1 MGSKTSDSFHVQ
13 LASIVEVLA
22 NTAVAEICKL
32 VDDGYAMLHLEIS
45 QSQREIDNLRR
56 KLLLAKLQ
64 SSRRNHVVDRPG
76 ALRRASPRVSVRSR
90 SVNPVEYF
98 RAKGKQPLSVTEG
111 VEDDPVIIKVEG
123 RAQDAVGPSTHTP
136 APPASALPG
145 PPSGSPP
152 VAAGN
157 QTPDRTHSS
166 RDQACYWES
175 YPAPPVSLGDS
186 AVNPATGGDGGDW
199 AGAALG
205 ELGDEVSGLEVGGRW
220 GAEPV
225 PVKEEVEARESWL
238 TGEGLSGEEGGGEG
252 EMDAAG
258 ANGSALF
265 RTFDLEGG
273 GRSKFSSGN
282 FKTFMGR
289 SSSSLANRASNSR
302 QHLLP
307 SSSSSSFPSRAPLP
321 LGPGGEPLFRCDVC
335 GKSFTK
341 FPSLRR
347 HERVH
352 TGEKPFSCRHCAKR
366 FSHSHQLKN
375 HERTHTGEKP
385 FRCDVC
391 GRCFAQSNHMKRH
404 LRTHAAPN
412 GIQTADPLGR

>member
-1 MGSKTSDSFHVQ
+1 MGALCLGRLTWR
-13 LASIVEVLA
+13 
-22 NTAVAEICKL
+22 AEE
-32 VDDGYAMLHLEIS
+32 D
-45 QSQREIDNLRR
+45 
-56 KLLLAKLQ
+56 Q
-64 SSRRNHVVDRPG
+64 SS
-76 ALRRASPRVSVRSR
+76 PRGTSKHSW
-90 SVNPVEYF
+90 
-98 RAKGKQPLSVTEG
+98 
-111 VEDDPVIIKVEG
+111 D
-123 RAQDAVGPSTHTP
+123 
-136 APPASALPG
+136 APP
-145 PPSGSPP
+145 
-152 VAAGN
+152 
-157 QTPDRTHSS
+157 
-166 RDQACYWES
+166 
-175 YPAPPVSLGDS
+175 
-186 AVNPATGGDGGDW
+186 
-199 AGAALG
+199 
-205 ELGDEVSGLEVGGRW
+205 
-220 GAEPV
+220 
-225 PVKEEVEARESWL
+225 
-238 TGEGLSGEEGGGEG
+238 
-252 EMDAAG
+252 
-258 ANGSALF
+258 
-265 RTFDLEGG
+265 
-273 GRSKFSSGN
+273 
-282 FKTFMGR
+282 
-289 SSSSLANRASNSR
+289 SLANRASNSR